1 MIKDLLPG
9 YSFPK
14 MSCYK
19 FVEKNEK
26 QGSIIFTSFNE
37 KGKAEI
43 SLSDLQRLAKHIN
56 AEYVFVSEINLVD
69 FRRPEYEIIVKY
81 RLY

>member
-43 SLSDLQRLAKHIN
+43 SLSDLQRLANISMLNMFLFQKLILLIFAARN
-56 AEYVFVSEINLVD
+56 T
-69 FRRPEYEIIVKY
+69 
-81 RLY
+81 RL